1 MKQYNTFL
9 FDADGT
15 LLDTV
20 DLIVKCFEY
29 TLSHYNVKIPERSEI
44 VSHIGI
50 PFRNQISIYFGE
62 IDEDSADEIWD
73 FYREYQLQH
82 YMDYIKLFPGT
93 LDTLNRLKERGAKTA
108 IVTSRK
114 HNTLDLFLKQLSIF
128 DIFDTIITPDCVSKP
143 KPDAEPTLKAIKDLD
158 SLPEESLFIGD
169 AVYDRISAG
178 KAGVDFAL
186 VSWTHIPLSDFKPAP
201 EIILNSMNDIL
212 SFSGNK
218 DEVLK

>member
-1 MKQYNTFL
+1 MKIYNTFL

-29 TLSHYNVKIPERSEI
+29 TLSHYKVKIPERSEI

-62 IDEDSADEIWD
+62 LDESKAEEIWD

-93 LDTLNRLKERGAKTA
+93 IETLTQLKKRGAKIA
-108 IVTSRK
+108 VVTSRK

-128 DIFDTIITPDCVSKP
+128 DMFDAIITPDDVSKP
-143 KPDAEPTLKAIKDLD
+143 KPDAEPTLKALSDLD
-158 SLPEESLFIGD
+158 SLAEESLFIGD
-169 AVYDRISAG
+169 AVYDRISAEQA
-178 KAGVDFAL
+178 KVDFAL
-186 VSWTHIPLSDFKPAP
+186 VSWTHIPVNHFKPAP
-201 EIILNSMNDIL
+201 EIILENMDDIL
-212 SFSGNK
+212 SLSGNI